1 MQNLFYLLSGVTV
14 EVGAEAGATAARKKR
29 RRRRKRR
36 NAKGQA
42 RLAVRTTPHQA
53 HPLVRSRILSWLS
66 IQQLFKLQNLAWN
79 KYLPR
84 CMRLPTRPAILLP
97 LSRSENC
104 TLAIYPPVGS
114 ALRHPTFH
122 TIISQSFKILHAC
135 FHISGCVWYV
145 VIMFFFGRLQPATQ
159 FSVNLLCIT
168 GIMGN
173 QLQDFLNTTI
183 TSIGMNTQPGNPI
196 VSTWVSQDGHFAF
209 CEFRTIEETNS
220 ALLLN
225 GWVGC
230 L

>member
-1 MQNLFYLLSGVTV
+1 MNQKLISIVAFCKTFFYLLSGVTV

-53 HPLVRSRILSWLS
+53 HPLVRSQILSWLS

-145 VIMFFFGRLQPATQ
+145 VIYVFFWQTSTCDTILSQSIMHHRNYGEPASRFLKHHNHQHWDEYATRQ
-159 FSVNLLCIT
+159 SYCQH
-168 GIMGN
+168 MG
-173 QLQDFLNTTI
+173 
-183 TSIGMNTQPGNPI
+183 
-196 VSTWVSQDGHFAF
+196 
-209 CEFRTIEETNS
+209 
-220 ALLLN
+220 
-225 GWVGC
+225 
-230 L
+230 